1 MKMQGAAR
9 EKGDLTHTPKYRAG
23 EKGVEGG
30 SKTREGAAMQLE
42 TVAALKHG
50 STTATAR
57 KDVGH
62 DVSALGHFCALSHSP
77 TRMTKISQE

>member
-1 MKMQGAAR
+1 MRPFAKMKMQGAAR

-30 SKTREGAAMQLE
+30 SKNREGAAMQLE

-50 STTATAR
+50 SRRQRT
-57 KDVGH
+57 
-62 DVSALGHFCALSHSP
+62 
-77 TRMTKISQE
+77 

>member
-30 SKTREGAAMQLE
+30 SKNQRGCCDAAGNSGGAHAWKQE
-42 TVAALKHG
+42 T
-50 STTATAR
+50 
-57 KDVGH
+57 KDVSHH
-62 DVSALGHFCALSHSP
+62 DGDTPFHV
-77 TRMTKISQE
+77 